1 MKVENKNS
9 IRIRYITITAML
21 SAVAFVLQYF
31 EIPVPVMPSFV
42 KLDLSDLPAL
52 VGAFAMG
59 PVCGVL
65 IELIKNVLHLAAS
78 QSGFVGELCNF
89 LFGAIFVLPAGIM
102 YKKNKCKK
110 AAMIGSVAGAVAMAV
125 LSFPINLLIVY
136 PFYENFMKRELI
148 IGAYNTI
155 LTVVHGP
162 RLTELWQC
170 LLMFNVPFTFV
181 KGMISVVITWLI
193 YKKISPVLHGQK

>member
-155 LTVVHGP
+155 LAVVHGP

-170 LLMFNVPFTFV
+170 LLMFNVPFT
-181 KGMISVVITWLI
+181 VVITWLI

>member
-1 MKVENKNS
+1 MENKTS

-31 EIPVPVMPSFV
+31 ELPVPVMPSFV

-52 VGAFAMG
+52 VGAFSLG

-65 IELIKNVLHLAAS
+65 IEFIKNILHLAAS

-110 AAMIGSVAGAVAMAV
+110 SAMVGSVIGAVAMAV
-125 LSFPINLLIVY
+125 LSFPINLFIVY
-136 PFYENFMKRELI
+136 PFYENFMPRDVI
-148 IGAYNTI
+148 IDAYNVI
-155 LTVVHGP
+155 LSVVHGP
-162 RLTELWQC
+162 HLTDLWQC
-170 LLMFNVPFTFV
+170 LLLFNVPFTFV

-193 YKKISPVLHGQK
+193 YKKISPILHG